1 MKSACSA
8 KGYFFLCIVNFVCDD
23 LGVKTGKN
31 IYFLSELSLSF
42 TDPPFQSHVLN
53 QRFKTSQVRNS
64 IFLKKLTFYYK
75 PIFHKSS
82 PVFILEI
89 LVLQFQSSPSLQ
101 IHSSPSF
108 PNIFHSIQ
116 FNSGN
121 ALPLENNVT
130 CLLGLVCSM
139 LQDSRKRRSRN
150 ITQKQRGGWEKTGKL
165 GLQTF
170 FLNLIPVFQPLVF
183 YILTFSLEKR
193 FFWKRAGCSGR
204 TEVPPSLFPPFF
216 SRPPLSLVYT
226 H

>member
-8 KGYFFLCIVNFVCDD
+8 NGYFFLCIVNFVCDD

-53 QRFKTSQVRNS
+53 QRFKNSPVRNS
-64 IFLKKLTFYYK
+64 SFFLKLTFYYK

-89 LVLQFQSSPSLQ
+89 LVLQFLSSPSLQ
-101 IHSSPSF
+101 IRSSPCF

-116 FNSGN
+116 FNSAGN
-121 ALPLENNVT
+121 ALPLENVT
-130 CLLGLVCSM
+130 CLLGLACSM

-150 ITQKQRGGWEKTGKL
+150 IT
-165 GLQTF
+165 
-170 FLNLIPVFQPLVF
+170 
-183 YILTFSLEKR
+183 
-193 FFWKRAGCSGR
+193 
-204 TEVPPSLFPPFF
+204 
-216 SRPPLSLVYT
+216 
-226 H
+226 

>member
-8 KGYFFLCIVNFVCDD
+8 NGYFFLCIVNFVCDD

-53 QRFKTSQVRNS
+53 QRFKNSQVRN
-64 IFLKKLTFYYK
+64 
-75 PIFHKSS
+75 SS

-101 IHSSPSF
+101 IHSSPCF

-130 CLLGLVCSM
+130 CLLGLACSM

-165 GLQTF
+165 GLQAF
-170 FLNLIPVFQPLVF
+170 FLTSFRYSSPWYF
-183 YILTFSLEKR
+183 
-193 FFWKRAGCSGR
+193 
-204 TEVPPSLFPPFF
+204 LF
-216 SRPPLSLVYT
+216 
-226 H
+226 